1 MWCGDIFLDERKVI
15 IMKILN
21 KIRNNVKRILELLE
35 CSLVFDINDYNFKTE
50 IRSYK
55 RNMHY

>member
-35 CSLVFDINDYNFKTE
+35 YSLVFDINDYNFKTE

-55 RNMHY
+55 INMHY

>member
-1 MWCGDIFLDERKVI
+1 
-15 IMKILN
+15 MKILN

-35 CSLVFDINDYNFKTE
+35 YSLVFDINDYNFKTE